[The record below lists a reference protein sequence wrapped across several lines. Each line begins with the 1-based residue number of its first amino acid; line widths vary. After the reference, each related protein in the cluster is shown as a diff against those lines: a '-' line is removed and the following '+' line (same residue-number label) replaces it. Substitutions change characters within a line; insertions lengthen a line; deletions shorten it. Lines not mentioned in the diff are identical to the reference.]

1 MPASTRSS
9 PARSKS
15 PPRSQSPAKKSPA
28 RSKSPAKNGKSP
40 AKPKSGGGGGGNVL
54 QHLATLAS
62 LLLWYL
68 FNGFF
73 NVANKRLLNGFD
85 HPWLISWVQLATGIL
100 VVVPAWALGLRKPPR
115 VDGAVLRKFAP
126 IAALHAGGHALQVA
140 AMGAGSVYFTT
151 VIKATE
157 PLIGTL
163 VALAFTGKIAPWWV
177 NLTFAPIVGGVA
189 YAAAK
194 PGAATDLSDLLSFAA
209 LASIVSTVFFAV
221 AKLLAKRIMTKEM
234 KSSRNLDAANTY
246 SVLTCCSAA
255 VLLVPSLAADGA
267 AAWTSFSAA
276 ADAGA
281 AAPLVREL
289 LLCGL
294 YYYAYNECG
303 FRVLDALGA
312 VSQAVANS
320 AKRVVVLFFA
330 VYFLGEAASTQKLV
344 GAGVA
349 ILGVLMYSLAKMEAE
364 KRAAAK
370 TK

>member
-1 MPASTRSS
+1 MPTATRSS

-15 PPRSQSPAKKSPA
+15 PTRSKSPAKSPA
-28 RSKSPAKNGKSP
+28 RSKSPTSKNGKSS
-40 AKPKSGGGGGGNVL
+40 AKSKSGGGGGNVL

-370 TK
+370 KK